1 MSCIVGVGSDIL
13 ILCKGFSICSFET
26 SVHILLIR
34 FSLTFTEQ
42 ILQIFL
48 HANHTMLSG
57 YCRPSSRPPDREVV
71 DLTNDEEEPSKQ
83 SKEVSFAWPDY
94 ANHESPR
101 SCTNTDIFR
110 VAPLSPETAN
120 QEANAPG
127 NNTTD
132 VQEETPAEVAMLLCD
147 IAHTVSKEIE
157 EDPPIMAE
165 LADAF
170 PTFPNL
176 SMDYEDEQKHPNED
190 GVRPALMHFDHQEKK
205 TRAVS
210 MDVPHELR
218 EAQEPLLFASPPSP
232 PHEEEAVP
240 NLLQWHN
247 LRGETTSPPHQPG
260 MSIFS
265 TPPASPSISSR
276 KHPQGQPN
284 SEHRRSNIS
293 VVSRKNHH
301 RNRPRSVS
309 LAEAARDQIHIMNLK
324 PPDLTA
330 NEKPMKLILRKKF
343 SWKNYP
349 EVRPFAW
356 VRCYCSLCNA
366 LFLNLY
372 LISFIFI
379 FQLEEFLVA
388 NREEYLRHST
398 LNYTMQQKKYNNCLT
413 ERMIK
418 LAEEHGYTFD
428 PTEVCL
434 SFPNEREVYILH
446 YCT

>member
-1 MSCIVGVGSDIL
+1 
-13 ILCKGFSICSFET
+13 
-26 SVHILLIR
+26 
-34 FSLTFTEQ
+34 
-42 ILQIFL
+42 
-48 HANHTMLSG
+48 MLSS
-57 YCRPSSRPPDREVV
+57 YCRPSNRPPDREVV
-71 DLTNDEEEPSKQ
+71 DLTNDEEEASKQ
-83 SKEVSFAWPDY
+83 SKEVSFVWPGH

-101 SCTNTDIFR
+101 SCTNTDIF
-110 VAPLSPETAN
+110 AKSISETAN

-127 NNTTD
+127 NNTAD

-157 EDPPIMAE
+157 DDPPIMAE

-170 PTFPNL
+170 PAFPNL
-176 SMDYEDEQKHPNED
+176 PMDYEDEQKHPNED
-190 GVRPALMHFDHQEKK
+190 EVRPALMHFDHQERK

-210 MDVPHELR
+210 MDVPHLR
-218 EAQEPLLFASPPSP
+218 ETQEPLFASSPSP
-232 PHEEEAVP
+232 PHEEEAIP

-247 LRGETTSPPHQPG
+247 LRGESTSPPHQPG

-265 TPPASPSISSR
+265 TPPASPSMSSR

-284 SEHRRSNIS
+284 SEHRRSNIA

-309 LAEAARDQIHIMNLK
+309 MAEAARDQIHIMNLK
-324 PPDLTA
+324 PPDLSA

-349 EVRPFAW
+349 EVRSFELDF
-356 VRCYCSLCNA
+356 YNSLCNA
-366 LFLNLY
+366 LYRNPH
-372 LISFIFI
+372 LIYFIII

-418 LAEEHGYTFD
+418 LAGEHGYTFD

-434 SFPNEREVYILH
+434 YHF
-446 YCT
+446 